1 MKRIASRPLR
11 RAVFPVALL
20 SVLAY
25 GSACFHHHDV
35 PAVRP
40 GGHSRHIAT
49 RGTLPPDFL
58 DLVTTKKAFADLA
71 TVMPNGSPQV
81 TPIWFDFDGKYIR
94 VNSARGRVKDKNM
107 RRDPR
112 VAPSADMARA
122 AGSKC
127 TAAEYNAAGQRAAD
141 KAKCFGKAVK
151 KGGGVDSACLSKAE
165 GMFSSLFMKAE
176 SHADCLAPKGDAG
189 TVASTVDAFV
199 EDITRTVTGSTGGAF
214 VASKCNAKKIE
225 AVATKVAAKAK
236 CESKAARK
244 GTAVAPRCLTNADGK
259 FGHAI
264 GTAEGKG
271 DCAQKGQRATLEAKV
286 DAFVDA
292 LMSQLQPMGTVT
304 TTTTRTARTTTTTAS
319 TPRICC
325 HFASGGTC
333 NWAPSANACSGN
345 EVPGTPGASGSV
357 CNGATGT

>member
-81 TPIWFDFDGKYIR
+81 TPVWFDFDGKYIR

-112 VAPSADMARA
+112 VALSILDPDNPYRYLSIRGRVIKITETGAVEHINALARKYRGMDIYRSPRPDEVRVLYVIA
-122 AGSKC
+122 PRRV
-127 TAAEYNAAGQRAAD
+127 AGQ
-141 KAKCFGKAVK
+141 
-151 KGGGVDSACLSKAE
+151 S
-165 GMFSSLFMKAE
+165 
-176 SHADCLAPKGDAG
+176 
-189 TVASTVDAFV
+189 
-199 EDITRTVTGSTGGAF
+199 
-214 VASKCNAKKIE
+214 
-225 AVATKVAAKAK
+225 
-236 CESKAARK
+236 
-244 GTAVAPRCLTNADGK
+244 
-259 FGHAI
+259 
-264 GTAEGKG
+264 
-271 DCAQKGQRATLEAKV
+271 
-286 DAFVDA
+286 
-292 LMSQLQPMGTVT
+292 
-304 TTTTRTARTTTTTAS
+304 
-319 TPRICC
+319 
-325 HFASGGTC
+325 
-333 NWAPSANACSGN
+333 
-345 EVPGTPGASGSV
+345 
-357 CNGATGT
+357 

>member
-1 MKRIASRPLR
+1 MKRIASRLLR

-112 VAPSADMARA
+112 VALSILDPDNPYRYLAIRGRVVKVTEDGAVEHINALARKYR
-122 AGSKC
+122 GMETYRNRSPD
-127 TAAEYNAAGQRAAD
+127 EVRVMYVIEPRRVAGQ
-141 KAKCFGKAVK
+141 G
-151 KGGGVDSACLSKAE
+151 
-165 GMFSSLFMKAE
+165 
-176 SHADCLAPKGDAG
+176 
-189 TVASTVDAFV
+189 
-199 EDITRTVTGSTGGAF
+199 
-214 VASKCNAKKIE
+214 
-225 AVATKVAAKAK
+225 
-236 CESKAARK
+236 
-244 GTAVAPRCLTNADGK
+244 
-259 FGHAI
+259 
-264 GTAEGKG
+264 
-271 DCAQKGQRATLEAKV
+271 
-286 DAFVDA
+286 
-292 LMSQLQPMGTVT
+292 
-304 TTTTRTARTTTTTAS
+304 
-319 TPRICC
+319 
-325 HFASGGTC
+325 
-333 NWAPSANACSGN
+333 
-345 EVPGTPGASGSV
+345 
-357 CNGATGT
+357 